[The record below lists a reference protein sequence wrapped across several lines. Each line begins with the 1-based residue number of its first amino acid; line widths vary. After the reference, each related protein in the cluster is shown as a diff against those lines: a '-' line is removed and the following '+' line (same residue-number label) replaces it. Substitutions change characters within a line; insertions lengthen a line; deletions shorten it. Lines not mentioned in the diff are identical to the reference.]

1 MFVFNKEIIE
11 AFPLVRKR
19 NKDAHSPQCSLA
31 LLQSYKSMQKENRIK
46 IGNEEV
52 KFSLSAMMYYIIG
65 TTHRKSTE
73 KQLEAIRAF
82 NKMTLMHSW

>member
-1 MFVFNKEIIE
+1 
-11 AFPLVRKR
+11 
-19 NKDAHSPQCSLA
+19 
-31 LLQSYKSMQKENRIK
+31 MQKENRIK

-73 KQLEAIRAF
+73 KQLEAIRAV
-82 NKMTLMHSW
+82 NKITLMHSW